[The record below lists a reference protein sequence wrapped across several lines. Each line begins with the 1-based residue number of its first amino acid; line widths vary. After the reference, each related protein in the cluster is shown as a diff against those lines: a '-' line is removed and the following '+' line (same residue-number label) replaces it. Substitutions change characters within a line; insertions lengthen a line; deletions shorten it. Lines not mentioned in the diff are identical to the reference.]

1 MSFEPN
7 TFGQNQD
14 GPFNGIGRTLEEMIS
29 PYTSIASEF
38 STDIRAK
45 SKEFAEVVQKKW
57 SEVKPLFKYNP
68 ITEMF
73 EMPWDKFDTD
83 FRKIIYEPMRTIISN
98 DYRRKMMK
106 ELKVL
111 RVERTTVPE
120 TFQVLEDIIDHDI
133 MHLSPRYWLQDCM
146 YHFTVRNEDNER
158 VIRLPKDWMEF
169 YEEAINDAEKLTNVL
184 ALVVDYSK
192 QVIENSVGQK
202 VVEKPFK
209 LVDTFTNIA
218 RIVKGRFTW
227 LDFDL
232 LVNPTPKELEE
243 LHRNRI
249 VLIVDPE
256 LELKASESFI
266 FADIY
271 NLVKNSAKTIDE
283 KTREEIKKIKGST
296 DLDSSMDQMSEINE
310 AVKRFEL
317 DDELDYRLKG
327 KEIPIKPNQI
337 VISANL
343 SEDSIVLTVDDTGVG
358 LSLDNAMSKIIQAMN
373 IATQENPDLE
383 TSSWFNA
390 ILELGFSRE
399 AELLLA
405 WSKGDHKAYRFLTIG
420 AILGMQ
426 HIRGYQADDWRL
438 RSITGGL
445 GLVSANYLAGELG
458 GKLLATNKYNGG
470 AFFTL
475 SLPKESVGIQ
485 KEKVDSIW

>member
-1 MSFEPN
+1 MSFEPI

-14 GPFNGIGRTLEEMIS
+14 GPFDGIGRTSEQMIS
-29 PYTSIASEF
+29 PYTSIATEF
-38 STDIRAK
+38 SADIRAK
-45 SKEFAEVVQKKW
+45 SKEFAEVVKQKW

-68 ITEMF
+68 NTEMF

-146 YHFTVRNEDNER
+146 YHFKVRNDNNER
-158 VIRLPKDWMEF
+158 VIRLPKDWMDF

-192 QVIENSVGQK
+192 QVIENLEGQK
-202 VVEKPFK
+202 VEEKPFK
-209 LVDTFTNIA
+209 LVDTFTNMA
-218 RIVKGRFTW
+218 RIIKGRFTW

-271 NLVKNSAKTIDE
+271 NLVKNSAKAIEE
-283 KTREEIKKIKGST
+283 KTSKEIKKINGNT
-296 DLDSSMDQMSEINE
+296 DLNSAMDQIFETNE
-310 AVKRFEL
+310 SVKRVEL
-317 DDELDYRLKG
+317 DDELDYRLQG
-327 KEIPIKPNQI
+327 REIPIKPNQI
-337 VISANL
+337 VISASL
-343 SEDSIVLTVDDTGVG
+343 SEDSIVLTIDDTGVG
-358 LSLDNAMSKIIQAMN
+358 LSLDGAMSKIIQAMN
-373 IATQENPDLE
+373 IATQVSPDLE

-390 ILELGFSRE
+390 ILALGFSRE

-445 GLVSANYLAGELG
+445 GLLSANYLAGELG
-458 GKLLATNKYNGG
+458 GKLLATNKFNGG

-475 SLPKESVGIQ
+475 SLPKASVELIDESI
-485 KEKVDSIW
+485 DSIW

>member
-1 MSFEPN
+1 MSFEPI

-14 GPFNGIGRTLEEMIS
+14 NPFNGIGRTSEQMIS

-38 STDIRAK
+38 SADIRAK
-45 SKEFAEVVQKKW
+45 SKEFAEFVKQKW

-68 ITEMF
+68 NTKMF
-73 EMPWDKFDTD
+73 EMPWDMFDTD
-83 FRKIIYEPMRTIISN
+83 FQKISYEQMRTIISN

-120 TFQVLEDIIDHDI
+120 TFQVLEDIIDHDL

-146 YHFTVRNEDNER
+146 YHFTVRNDNNER
-158 VIRLPKDWMEF
+158 VIRLPADWMDF

-192 QVIENSVGQK
+192 QVIENLEGQK
-202 VVEKPFK
+202 VEEKPFK

-218 RIVKGRFTW
+218 RIIKGRFTW

-232 LVNPTPKELEE
+232 LVNPTPKKLEE

-249 VLIVDPE
+249 VIIVDPE

-271 NLVKNSAKTIDE
+271 NLVKNSAKAIDE
-283 KTREEIKKIKGST
+283 KTRKEIKKIKGST

-310 AVKRFEL
+310 AVKRVEL
-317 DDELDYRLKG
+317 DDELDYRLQG

-337 VISANL
+337 VISANF

-373 IATQENPDLE
+373 IATQVSPDLE

-390 ILELGFSRE
+390 ILALGFSRE

-475 SLPKESVGIQ
+475 SLPKASVGLID
-485 KEKVDSIW
+485 ESIDSIW

>member
-1 MSFEPN
+1 MGFE
-7 TFGQNQD
+7 TGTGGNQEES
-14 GPFNGIGRTLEEMIS
+14 PFNNIGRTNREMIH
-29 PYTSIASEF
+29 PYCSVADELSA
-38 STDIRAK
+38 DIKVK
-45 SKEFAEVVQKKW
+45 SKEFAEFVKQRW
-57 SEVKPLFKYNP
+57 NEVKPLFKYNP
-68 ITEMF
+68 DTEMF

-83 FRKIIYEPMRTIISN
+83 FRKKLYKPMSTLIST
-98 DYRRKMMK
+98 DHRRKMMK

-111 RVERTTVPE
+111 RAERTTVPE
-120 TFQVLEDIIDHDI
+120 TFQILEDIVDHDI
-133 MHLSPRYWLQDCM
+133 MHLSPRYWLQECM
-146 YHFTVRNEDNER
+146 YHFTVSNDNNER

-169 YEEAINDAEKLTNVL
+169 YEEAINDSEKLTNIL

-192 QVIENSVGQK
+192 QVIENSVEQK
-202 VVEKPFK
+202 VEEKPFK

-218 RIVKGRFTW
+218 RIIKGRFAW

-232 LVNPTPKELEE
+232 LVNPTPKELEK

-271 NLVKNSAKTIDE
+271 NLVKNSTKAIEE
-283 KTREEIKKIKGST
+283 KTRKEIEQLKSKT
-296 DLDSSMDQMSEINE
+296 DLNVELDKMALLNQVSKID
-310 AVKRFEL
+310 EL
-317 DDELDYRLKG
+317 DDELDYRLLG

-358 LSLDNAMSKIIQAMN
+358 LSLDDAMSKIIQAMN
-373 IATQENPDLE
+373 IATQVNTDLE

-390 ILELGFSRE
+390 VLALGFSRE

-426 HIRGYQADDWRL
+426 HIRGYQADDWKL

-445 GLVSANYLAGELG
+445 GLLSANYLAGELG

-475 SLPKESVGIQ
+475 SLPKASVGLIE
-485 KEKVDSIW
+485 EKIESIW